1 MEFDLE
7 SNGVCVSKGVLRPDP
22 AVLVN
27 VACSKLGELTA
38 VLLSP
43 ERAAVELK
51 KPLLANILEEDAELK
66 DANLGLATPP
76 APAMA
81 PTPAPE
87 IAVGMAMGNGMDIG
101 EIVLGSGWLKGANC
115 GS

>member
-1 MEFDLE
+1 VEFDLE
-7 SNGVCVSKGVLRPDP
+7 SNGVCVSNGVLRPDP
-22 AVLVN
+22 AVFVN

-38 VLLSP
+38 VVLSP

-66 DANLGLATPP
+66 DANLGLTTPP
-76 APAMA
+76 APAPA
-81 PTPAPE
+81 PTPE
-87 IAVGMAMGNGMDIG
+87 VAVGMAMGMGMDIG

>member
-1 MEFDLE
+1 MF
-7 SNGVCVSKGVLRPDP
+7 
-22 AVLVN
+22 VN

-38 VLLSP
+38 VVLSP

-76 APAMA
+76 APEPAMA
-81 PTPAPE
+81 PAPAPE
-87 IAVGMAMGNGMDIG
+87 IAVGMAMGIGMDIG
-101 EIVLGSGWLKGANC
+101 EIALGSGWLKGANC